1 MLLVVFTSVPFL
13 FLSGVSWPKEGIPG
27 AWQTIGWL
35 IPSTFGIRGF
45 VRMNAM
51 GATIQDIQVE
61 YNALWAQVVF
71 YMLTTCLVYNY
82 QIRSAYRHATNQIS
96 ATQEMIRMRLNRP
109 KPTAEE
115 NVEEN
120 IEEKIEENIEEKVE
134 VEAESKS
141 EDKAVEK
148 AEDKVADK
156 TEDKTDGK
164 AEE

>member
-1 MLLVVFTSVPFL
+1 
-13 FLSGVSWPKEGIPG
+13 
-27 AWQTIGWL
+27 
-35 IPSTFGIRGF
+35 
-45 VRMNAM
+45 MNAM

-109 KPTAEE
+109 KATTEE
-115 NVEEN
+115 KVEEN
-120 IEEKIEENIEEKVE
+120 IEEKGE

-141 EDKAVEK
+141 EDKTVEK

-156 TEDKTDGK
+156 TEDKTEGK

>member
-1 MLLVVFTSVPFL
+1 MT
-13 FLSGVSWPKEGIPG
+13 
-27 AWQTIGWL
+27 
-35 IPSTFGIRGF
+35 
-45 VRMNAM
+45 AM

-82 QIRSAYRHATNQIS
+82 QIRSAYRHATNQIA

-109 KPTAEE
+109 KATAEE

-156 TEDKTDGK
+156 TEDKTEDKTDGK

>member
-1 MLLVVFTSVPFL
+1 
-13 FLSGVSWPKEGIPG
+13 
-27 AWQTIGWL
+27 
-35 IPSTFGIRGF
+35 
-45 VRMNAM
+45 MNAM

-96 ATQEMIRMRLNRP
+96 ATQEMIRMRLNRS
-109 KPTAEE
+109 KATAEE
-115 NVEEN
+115 KVEEN
-120 IEEKIEENIEEKVE
+120 IEEKGE

-141 EDKAVEK
+141 
-148 AEDKVADK
+148 EDKVADK

>member
-1 MLLVVFTSVPFL
+1 
-13 FLSGVSWPKEGIPG
+13 
-27 AWQTIGWL
+27 
-35 IPSTFGIRGF
+35 
-45 VRMNAM
+45 
-51 GATIQDIQVE
+51 
-61 YNALWAQVVF
+61 
-71 YMLTTCLVYNY
+71 MLTTCLVYNY

-109 KPTAEE
+109 KATAEE

-120 IEEKIEENIEEKVE
+120 IEEKMEENIEEKVE

-148 AEDKVADK
+148 AEDK
-156 TEDKTDGK
+156 TDGK

>member
-82 QIRSAYRHATNQIS
+82 QIRSAYRHATNQIA

-109 KPTAEE
+109 KATAEE
-115 NVEEN
+115 KVEEN
-120 IEEKIEENIEEKVE
+120 IEEKGE

-141 EDKAVEK
+141 EDKTVEK